1 MAGPRID
8 DPEIRLAG
16 CFGHDFHGS
25 FMQIPAID
33 RTVDLPS

>member
-1 MAGPRID
+1 MLVPGSTIR
-8 DPEIRLAG
+8 EIRLAG

-25 FMQIPAID
+25 FMQIPSID